1 MHRRGEACE
10 HRCPDVNGIPCGG
23 RGQCN
28 MTGQCECN
36 YGFRGTS
43 CMSECPGGA
52 SNPCSGHGRCNDQSF
67 CECSESWA
75 GEKCDDLCPGGLT
88 NPCSGH
94 GKCVTNQ
101 LNKSNATC
109 VCEQGNGKT
118 SLLYWTGWDCRFC
131 LCPVAITQA
140 HNLGDPSQSRPSAR

>member
-1 MHRRGEACE
+1 
-10 HRCPDVNGIPCGG
+10 
-23 RGQCN
+23 

-109 VCEQGNGKT
+109 VCEKKCVTNQSNKSNAICEGDGT
-118 SLLYWTGWDCRFC
+118 IILLYWTGWDCRF
-131 LCPVAITQA
+131 
-140 HNLGDPSQSRPSAR
+140 